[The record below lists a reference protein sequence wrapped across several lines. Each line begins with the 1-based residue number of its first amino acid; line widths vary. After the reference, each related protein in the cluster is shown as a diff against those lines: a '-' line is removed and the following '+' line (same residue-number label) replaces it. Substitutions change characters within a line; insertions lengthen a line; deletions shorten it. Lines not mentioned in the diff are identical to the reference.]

1 MQDLIAA
8 KANHRIRRGNDMST
22 RGAKIQGVIADS
34 IAAEL
39 ELEPGDLLLA
49 INGTP
54 LLDYLDFLYLSTACE
69 LILTVQKKSGVLL
82 EIEFEKEEDEPLGL
96 SFETA
101 VFDGIHLCANHC
113 LFCFVHQFPAGQ
125 RSSLYVQDD
134 DYRLSF
140 LDGCY
145 ITLTN
150 LTETEW
156 QRIERMR
163 LSPLYISVHATES
176 KVRCRLLG
184 SKAAGA
190 IMDQLRRLKTAG
202 ITVHTQ
208 AVICPGI
215 NDGPILER
223 TIADLAGLWPEVAS
237 LAIVP
242 VGLTGHRERLY
253 SLRPFTAVEAG
264 IVLDRITACQQKY
277 LTELGSRFVF
287 AADEWY
293 VLAGRA
299 VPTDAEYEDYLQLDN
314 GIGLI
319 RWFCEE
325 FQQFY
330 RENQAALAQIKLK
343 AVIITGKSATG
354 MWRELLP
361 LVADGTP
368 DLNLRVLSVENHFL
382 GPTVTVTGLLT
393 GRDLAA
399 AIQADTV
406 TDDPLYLIPEITLK
420 QGEALFLDGLDPA
433 GLAEMVKPKR
443 ITIVP
448 TRASALLEWM
458 KERKV

>member
-1 MQDLIAA
+1 MA
-8 KANHRIRRGNDMST
+8 T
-22 RGAKIQGVIADS
+22 CGAKIQGVTADS

-39 ELEPGDLLLA
+39 ELEPGDQLLA

-54 LLDYLDFLYLSTACE
+54 LLDYLDFLYLSAAGE
-69 LILTVQKKSGVLL
+69 LVLTVQKKSGEVL

-96 SFETA
+96 SFATA

-125 RSSLYVQDD
+125 RSSLYVRDD

-156 QRIERMR
+156 QRIERLR
-163 LSPLYISVHATES
+163 LSPLYISVHATAPM
-176 KVRCRLLG
+176 VRRRLLG

-190 IMDQLRRLKTAG
+190 IMDQLRRLKAAG

-215 NDGPILER
+215 NDGPVLER

-253 SLRPFTAVEAG
+253 SLRPFTAAAAG
-264 IVLDRITACQQKY
+264 IVVDRITAYQQKY
-277 LTELGSRFVF
+277 LAKLGTRFVF

-293 VLAGRA
+293 VLAGRTIPA
-299 VPTDAEYEDYLQLDN
+299 DAEYEDYLQLDN

-325 FQQFY
+325 FQQFH
-330 RENQAALAQIKLK
+330 RENEAALAQIKLN
-343 AVIITGKSATG
+343 AVIITGESATG
-354 MWRELLP
+354 MWRELLA

-368 DLNLRVLSVENHFL
+368 NLNLRVLPVANRFL

-393 GRDLAA
+393 GRDLTE
-399 AIQADTV
+399 AINADTGS
-406 TDDPLYLIPEITLK
+406 DNPLYLIPEITLK
-420 QGEALFLDGLDPA
+420 QGETLFLDGLDPA

-443 ITIVP
+443 IAIVP
-448 TRASALLEWM
+448 TRASAFLEWLI
-458 KERKV
+458 ERNG